1 MSKSDRKRMRKFWL
15 VLALAMGCLVVTSL
29 WEYSLSDWS
38 VDSQIAK
45 FQDRLHA
52 EEKYLDEQLKKLD
65 ENNQIPKIHW
75 KMRNSILLGFRDGN
89 LVYWSDERAGTPN
102 LYERLRDGGELVKLN
117 NLYFDVRK
125 RFIGDMEYYALLFIK
140 EDYPYSS
147 SYVKNHF
154 NSRFGGN
161 LDDAAKVTIKNIW
174 EDGGFT
180 IYNRDGKAL
189 FKIES
194 NVGYGDTLPNYF
206 LLVLYFIF
214 LYLLFYAYEISLD
227 RSLNFRE
234 QLWHALGFF
243 GLLIALRLAM
253 VWFQVPYSLYHLS
266 IFAKSKVVGDGSFL
280 VSVGDLFV
288 TMFCLAHYLFIT
300 FNKLRIKYNELRLI
314 RYRSIFLV
322 GFVLTAFFYTNM
334 LHFSINT
341 LIENTSVSLNI
352 ARLINVDFSSLVA
365 FVTLIIAGMG
375 FIVLINSSVRYFR
388 NLFTIGQALVRVS
401 VVILFCASLCYFFD
415 FSLTPL
421 ECLFTLSLYLLFILA
436 IYLMKVDAQKSIFMI
451 ALLVVCVYIIFL
463 AKSSEVRRELTIRS
477 GYAYEIMKEVDP
489 VFEEKLIEINGEIKK
504 SAMVDSLIKVGD
516 EKVLAKYI
524 SNEMLDMTGFY
535 YDCEAIICN
544 GRDTILL
551 TPEHVKFGCYDYY
564 DGMIDSTGKQVENT
578 SFFNIDNFDGQNV
591 YLGRF
596 VLPDMGN
603 GTCLYIRF
611 TSKKGHEG
619 IGYVQILSRET
630 ALENEFVYPYS
641 YAKYKKGVLVD
652 TKGNFNYPRSVERFG
667 SHAHARN
674 INMDGYSHMIV
685 PVGDDGVCVVSLA
698 DDVFAMYYMN
708 LLYAL
713 FVSAILTSYGMF
725 FRFDGGWG
733 NFKQT
738 SLKSRIKSNIIS
750 LVAGLFVLMTI
761 MIIVGNA
768 SSFERRHSEA
778 VIQLSRYITSELER
792 YNCLDADKCPEVETS
807 LRRMADVLWV
817 DINIYSWKG
826 DLVATSRPMI
836 FEKGFDGTLLNPEA
850 FKQIVKKERMTFV
863 QDERIAE
870 MVYMAVYM
878 PLVLETGERYVL
890 SIPYFT
896 KGEELN
902 KDIFLIVIVAVNI
915 AMIIMVLAFILS
927 SVVAE
932 RITKPLQVVNDK
944 LRRMR
949 VGGKNEKIIYNQ
961 KDEIG
966 LLVKEYNEMVDKLDA
981 NVKKLAKSER
991 ESAWREMARQIA
1003 HEIKNPL
1010 TPMKLNLQFMQRTLQ
1025 KGDMEEVRQRFKD
1038 ISSVLIEQIDHMA
1051 SIASAFSDFAK
1062 LQVANNEWFDLS
1074 ELLDGDARLFHEN
1087 VTNMTCD
1094 IEPGVFVYGDREQVN
1109 RVIVNLLK
1117 NAEQSIP
1124 EDREGHVL
1132 VQLKTALGKIIL
1144 LVRDN
1149 GCGIPESIKDK
1160 ISEPN
1165 FTTKS
1170 GGTGLGLAMSYK
1182 IIESMG
1188 GTISFESEENVGT
1201 TFYVTLKHD
1210 KDEDN

>member
-1 MSKSDRKRMRKFWL
+1 MRKFWF
-15 VLALAMGCLVVTSL
+15 VLALAIGCLLVALL

-38 VDSQIAK
+38 VDSQIGF
-45 FQDRLHA
+45 FQERLHA
-52 EEKYLDEQLKKLD
+52 EEKYLDEQLQKLD
-65 ENNQIPKIHW
+65 ENNQIPKKHW
-75 KMRNSILLGFRDGN
+75 RMRNSILLGFRNGK
-89 LVYWSDERAGTPN
+89 LVFWSDERVGAPN
-102 LYERLRDGGELVKLN
+102 LYERLRDGGELVKVN

-147 SYVKNHF
+147 TYVKNHF
-154 NSRFGGN
+154 NPRFGGN
-161 LDDAAKVTIKNIW
+161 LDDAAKVTIKNVW
-174 EDGGFT
+174 EEGGCT

-206 LLVLYFIF
+206 LLVLYFVF

-227 RSLNFRE
+227 RALCFRV
-234 QLWHALGFF
+234 QLWYTSGFF
-243 GLLIALRLAM
+243 VLLIFLRYIM
-253 VWFQVPYSLYHLS
+253 ECYQMPYTLYHLS
-266 IFAKSKVVGDGSFL
+266 IFADSKVGKSGSII

-288 TMFCLAHYLFIT
+288 SMFCLAHYLFIT
-300 FNKLRIKYNELRLI
+300 FNKLRIKYNEPRLM
-314 RYRSIFLV
+314 RYRFVFLV

-334 LHFSINT
+334 LHFSINM

-352 ARLINVDFSSLVA
+352 ARLINVDFSSVVA
-365 FVTLIIAGMG
+365 FVTLIIGGMG

-388 NLFTIGQALVRVS
+388 NLFTMKQSLLGVT
-401 VVILFCASLCYFFD
+401 VVIAFCAALCYFFN

-421 ECLFTLSLYLLFILA
+421 ECLFTLSLFLLFILG
-436 IYLMKVDAQKSIFMI
+436 IYLMKMDAQKSIFMM

-463 AKSSEVRRELTIRS
+463 AKSSEMQREQKIRS
-477 GYAYEIMKEVDP
+477 SYVVEIVKEVDP
-489 VFEEKLIEINGEIKK
+489 VFEEKLIEINDEIRK
-504 SAMVDSLIKVGD
+504 SLMVDSLIKVGD
-516 EKVLAKYI
+516 EKGLAAYI
-524 SNEMLDMTGFY
+524 SEELSDMTGFY
-535 YDCEAIICN
+535 YDCEVIVCN
-544 GRDTILL
+544 DRDSILEMPQHE
-551 TPEHVKFGCYDYY
+551 TFGCYDYY
-564 DGMIDSTGKQVENT
+564 DGMIDTLGNQVGST
-578 SFFNIDNFDGQNV
+578 SFYNIDRFDGQNV

-596 VLPDMGN
+596 MFLNEGKH
-603 GTCLYIRF
+603 LYIRF
-611 TSKKGHEG
+611 ASKKGYEG
-619 IGYVQILSRET
+619 IGYAQVLSRET

-641 YAKYKKGVLVD
+641 YAKYRKGVLVD
-652 TKGNFNYPRSVERFG
+652 TKGSFNYPRTVDRFG
-667 SHAHARN
+667 SHAHART
-674 INMDGYSHMIV
+674 IDIDGYSHMIV
-685 PVGDDGVCVVSLA
+685 PVGDEGVCIVSLA
-698 DDVFAMYYMN
+698 DDLFSLYYLN
-708 LLYAL
+708 LLYAI

-733 NFKQT
+733 NFRQT

-750 LVAGLFVLMTI
+750 LIAGLFVLMTL

-768 SSFERRHSEA
+768 KSFERRHSEA
-778 VIQLSRYITSELER
+778 VIQVSKYITSELER
-792 YNCLDADKCPEVETS
+792 YNCVDADKCPEIETA
-807 LRRMADVLWV
+807 LKRMSDMLWV
-817 DINIYSWKG
+817 DINIYGWNG
-826 DLVATSRPMI
+826 ELVATSRPMI
-836 FEKGFDGTLLNPEA
+836 FEKGFDGMLLNPEA
-850 FKQIVKKERMTFV
+850 FKEIVQKEQMSFV

-870 MVYMAVYM
+870 MVYMSVYM
-878 PLVLETGERYVL
+878 PLVLETGERFVL

-915 AMIIMVLAFILS
+915 AMIVMVLAFILS

-932 RITKPLQVVNDK
+932 RITKPLQVVNEK

-1025 KGDMEEVRQRFKD
+1025 KGDVEEVRQRFED

-1062 LQVANNEWFDLS
+1062 LQEANNEWFDLS
-1074 ELLDGDARLFHEN
+1074 ELVNGCVKLFHEN
-1087 VTNMTCD
+1087 VMDMTCD
-1094 IEPGVFVYGDREQVN
+1094 IESGIFVYGDREQVN

-1124 EDREGHVL
+1124 ENSEGHIF
-1132 VQLKTALGKIIL
+1132 VQLKTVLGKIIL

-1149 GCGIPESIKDK
+1149 GCGIPESIKAR

-1188 GTISFESEENVGT
+1188 GMVSFESEENVGT
-1201 TFYVTLKHD
+1201 TFYVTLRYD
-1210 KDEDN
+1210 KDECN

>member
-1 MSKSDRKRMRKFWL
+1 MSKTRIRRMRKFWL
-15 VLALAMGCLVVTSL
+15 VLALAMGCLLVASL

-38 VDSQIAK
+38 VDSQIGF
-45 FQDRLHA
+45 FQERLHA
-52 EEKYLDEQLKKLD
+52 EEKYLDEQLQKLD
-65 ENNQIPKIHW
+65 ENNQIPKTHW
-75 KMRNSILLGFRDGN
+75 RMRNSILLGFRDGK
-89 LVYWSDERAGTPN
+89 LVFWSDERAGSPN
-102 LYERLRDGGELVKLN
+102 LYERLRDGGELVKVN

-147 SYVKNHF
+147 TYVKNHF
-154 NSRFGGN
+154 NPRFGGN
-161 LDDAAKVTIKNIW
+161 LDDATKVTIKNVW
-174 EDGGFT
+174 EEGGYT

-206 LLVLYFIF
+206 LLVLYFVF

-227 RSLNFRE
+227 RSSCFRE
-234 QLWHALGFF
+234 QLWHASGFF
-243 GLLIALRLAM
+243 ALLLLLRYVM
-253 VWFQVPYSLYHLS
+253 VRYQVPYTLYHLS
-266 IFAKSKVVGDGSFL
+266 IFANSKVGGNGSFI

-288 TMFCLAHYLFIT
+288 SMFCLAHYLFIT
-300 FNKLRIKYNELRLI
+300 FNKLRIKYNEPRLM
-314 RYRSIFLV
+314 RYRFVFLV
-322 GFVLTAFFYTNM
+322 GFVLAAFFYTNM
-334 LHFSINT
+334 LHFSINM
-341 LIENTSVSLNI
+341 LIESTSVSLNI
-352 ARLINVDFSSLVA
+352 ARLINVDFSSVVA

-388 NLFTIGQALVRVS
+388 NLFTMKQALLGVM
-401 VVILFCASLCYFFD
+401 VVIAFCAALCYFFN

-421 ECLFTLSLYLLFILA
+421 ECLFTLSLFLLFILG
-436 IYLMKVDAQKSIFMI
+436 IYLMKLDTQKSIFMM

-463 AKSSEVRRELTIRS
+463 AKSSEMQREQKIRS
-477 GYAYEIMKEVDP
+477 SYVVEIVKEVDP
-489 VFEEKLIEINGEIKK
+489 VFEEKLIEINDEIKK
-504 SAMVDSLIKVGD
+504 STVVDSLVKVGN
-516 EKVLAKYI
+516 EKVLATYI
-524 SNEMLDMTGFY
+524 SEELLDMTGFY

-544 GRDTILL
+544 GRDTILV
-551 TPEHVKFGCYDYY
+551 TPQHVKFGCYDYY
-564 DGMIDSTGKQVENT
+564 DGMIDTLGNQVGST
-578 SFFNIDNFDGQNV
+578 SFYNIDRFDGQNV

-596 VLPDMGN
+596 MLPYEGI
-603 GTCLYIRF
+603 CLYIRF
-611 TSKKGHEG
+611 ASKKGHEG
-619 IGYVQILSRET
+619 IGYVQVLSRET

-641 YAKYKKGVLVD
+641 YAKYRKGVLVEA
-652 TKGNFNYPRSVERFG
+652 KGSFNYPRTVDRFG
-667 SHAHARN
+667 SRAHARTVN
-674 INMDGYSHMIV
+674 IDGYSHMIV
-685 PVGDDGVCVVSLA
+685 PVGDEGVCIVSLA
-698 DDVFAMYYMN
+698 DDVFSLYYMN
-708 LLYAL
+708 LLYAI

-733 NFKQT
+733 NFRQT

-750 LVAGLFVLMTI
+750 LVAGLFVLMTL

-768 SSFERRHSEA
+768 KSFERRHSEA
-778 VIQLSRYITSELER
+778 VIQLSKYITSELER
-792 YNCLDADKCPEVETS
+792 YNCVDADKCPEIETA
-807 LRRMADVLWV
+807 LKRMSDVLWV
-817 DINIYSWKG
+817 DINIYGWNG
-826 DLVATSRPMI
+826 ELVATSRPMI

-850 FKQIVKKERMTFV
+850 FKEIVRKEQMSFV

-878 PLVLETGERYVL
+878 PLVLETGEKYVL

-902 KDIFLIVIVAVNI
+902 KDIFLIVIIAVNI
-915 AMIIMVLAFILS
+915 AMIVMVLAFILS

-932 RITKPLQVVNDK
+932 RITKPLQVVNEK

-961 KDEIG
+961 RDEIG

-981 NVKKLAKSER
+981 NVKQLAKSER

-1025 KGDMEEVRQRFKD
+1025 KGDIEEVRQRFKD

-1074 ELLDGDARLFHEN
+1074 ELVGGCAKLFHEN
-1087 VTNMTCD
+1087 VTEMTCD

-1124 EDREGHVL
+1124 EDREGLVF

-1149 GCGIPESIKDK
+1149 GCGIPESIKDR

-1188 GTISFESEENVGT
+1188 GTVSFESEENEGT
-1201 TFYVTLKHD
+1201 TFYVTLRHD
-1210 KDEDN
+1210 KDENN